1 MFGLLPLLF
10 ALTIAE
16 TSTQVQAPLSALS
29 GWPHLLLAVGGSLA
43 VWMVVGEATARLL
56 AVNGRRRWL
65 ARWDLL
71 VQGLILLWFAWV
83 CYGWGWTANAQ
94 VFGMRF
100 FTIALAPW
108 VLMQVTHWWTL
119 TIAVRRISGYHW
131 SRVGF
136 VLQQI
141 RFGILPMLLI
151 LPFFDI
157 GALIANR
164 FDLEKLWFSGPWGA
178 LLAIYSAQAFMV
190 LMLLV
195 LPVVLLPLWGARRM
209 EHGELQQVMLRACER
224 MGVRVAGLMRWPMAG
239 GRVYNAAVVGMLPR
253 LRYVLFTD
261 DLMRG
266 LPAPQ
271 VLAVLGHELGHA
283 RHGHLWMYVL
293 FANAG
298 LLLSFLL
305 REPLATVLM
314 PLYANLLPS
323 LGVMP
328 DASQIV
334 ALAEV
339 TAALLMMAVL
349 WRLLFGVLSRAC
361 ERQADLAGA
370 ELAGDPQVM
379 CDALKSVAHLS
390 GQGENEP
397 SWRHYTIAERVAF
410 LQAVR
415 QRPEI
420 ATWHHHLV
428 RMMRHGLI
436 LVIIALLL
444 MASYLF
450 DPRREAMTSEP
461 QRVLD
466 TWVQQ
471 DRSLSDAVQAADRG
485 DHLPLAVWLNRAED
499 PERQRFALLLTR
511 QIERDVGVDADGDP
525 RFDDRPAYRWRHRL
539 LAFQEVVTGDRG
551 LDLMLDNY
559 LAYGLVAG
567 SAEPTAGD
575 LTAARSVLPRLEK
588 HLAASPD
595 NHALHDTVGC
605 VHFVLGDFAKA
616 VTSFEAAAK
625 RFEAETERSA
635 GSWLTSEN
643 TRRQENKLRSHLQ
656 GLYTRRLDAA
666 RANADRVAAG
676 STPSDPSLLPL
687 PRDLGQ
693 PRPEP
698 SAPTT
703 LVEPAG
709 KTP

>member
-10 ALTIAE
+10 ALTLAE
-16 TSTQVQAPLSALS
+16 TSTQVRAPLSSLTT
-29 GWPHLLLAVGGSLA
+29 WPQLLLAIGGSLA
-43 VWMVVGEATARLL
+43 LWLVVGEIAARLI
-56 AVNGRRRWL
+56 ATNGRRRWL

-71 VQGLILLWFAWV
+71 VQGLILLWYAWV

-94 VFGMRF
+94 VMGMRF

-108 VLMQVTHWWTL
+108 VLMQVVHWSTL
-119 TIAVRRISGYHW
+119 TVAVRRISGHHW
-131 SRVGF
+131 SRSGF

-164 FDLEKLWFSGPWGA
+164 FDLENAWFSGPWGA

-195 LPVVLLPLWGARRM
+195 LPLVLLPLWGARRM
-209 EHGELQQVMLRACER
+209 EPGELQRLMLRACER

-283 RHGHLWMYVL
+283 RHGHLWLYVL
-293 FANAG
+293 FANGG

-305 REPLATVLM
+305 RQPLAEVFIPAYAEVL
-314 PLYANLLPS
+314 PT
-323 LGVMP
+323 LGVAA
-328 DASQIV
+328 DASQVV

-390 GQGENEP
+390 GQSENEP

-444 MASYLF
+444 VASYLF
-450 DPRREAMTSEP
+450 DPRREAMTSNP
-461 QRVLD
+461 QQVVD

-471 DRSLSDAVQAADRG
+471 DRTLSEALAIADRG
-485 DHLPLAVWLNRAED
+485 DHLPLAVWLNRADEPD
-499 PERQRFALLLTR
+499 RQRFALLLTR
-511 QIERDVGVDADGDP
+511 QIERDVGVDADGDQ

-551 LDLMLDNY
+551 LDLMIDNY
-559 LAYGLVAG
+559 RRRPSGGAFG
-567 SAEPTAGD
+567 
-575 LTAARSVLPRLEK
+575 
-588 HLAASPD
+588 LAAP
-595 NHALHDTVGC
+595 G
-605 VHFVLGDFAKA
+605 KI
-616 VTSFEAAAK
+616 
-625 RFEAETERSA
+625 
-635 GSWLTSEN
+635 
-643 TRRQENKLRSHLQ
+643 
-656 GLYTRRLDAA
+656 
-666 RANADRVAAG
+666 
-676 STPSDPSLLPL
+676 
-687 PRDLGQ
+687 PRDQ
-693 PRPEP
+693 PHRAWRARHGRLRALRP
-698 SAPTT
+698 
-703 LVEPAG
+703 G
-709 KTP
+709 